1 MKSFE
6 LKVPPAVLVLL
17 SGSMMWFID
26 RLTAQYKIDWSGQ
39 NVTVG
44 LIVVVSFI
52 CIVSGIYSFNK
63 AQTTVDPTQPNKAS
77 SLVTSGIY
85 QWTRNPMYLG
95 FLLLLLAFSF
105 KLSNPVTIFILPLFI
120 AYMSQFQIKPEER
133 ILAQLFGNNY
143 DLYRKQVRRWI

>member
-26 RLTAQYKIDWSGQ
+26 RLTPQFQIGWSGQ
-39 NVTVG
+39 NVAIG
-44 LIVVVSFI
+44 LIVVVAFF

-95 FLLLLLAFSF
+95 FVLLLLAFSF
-105 KLSNPVTIFILPLFI
+105 KLSNPVTMFMLPLFI
-120 AYMSQFQIKPEER
+120 AYMNQFQIKPEER
-133 ILAQLFGNNY
+133 ILTQLFGNKY
-143 DLYRKQVRRWI
+143 DRYKKQVRRWI